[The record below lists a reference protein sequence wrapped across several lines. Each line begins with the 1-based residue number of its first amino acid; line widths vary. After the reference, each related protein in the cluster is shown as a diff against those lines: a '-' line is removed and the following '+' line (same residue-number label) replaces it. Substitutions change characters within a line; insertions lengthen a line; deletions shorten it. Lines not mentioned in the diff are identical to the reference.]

1 MRLLVPIILLLHIV
15 SGQSVTASVDAN
27 QLAVNETFTFKIE
40 AKDADNLPRI
50 NLSPLEK
57 NFTIVSGPAQQTS
70 YQWINGKATSSKT
83 LTWTLVP
90 NKKGQLTIPTLIV
103 TVDGKKLKT
112 KPIRINVKESGQVVN
127 KDELFLLAEINQD
140 DVYVGEQV
148 TVTYKLYTRVQMSL
162 EDIKYPES
170 VGFWTEELSVP
181 RPPRFNQTTISGVVY
196 NVATLYK
203 VALFPTK
210 IGELEL
216 SPMTVRVNVQLQKKR
231 KRQRSVFDDPFF
243 NSFFNETVQKVLRTE
258 ARRIRVKPY
267 PAGQPAN
274 FTGAVGEFKLT
285 ASVDTDK
292 VKANEAVT
300 YYVELQG
307 TGNLNMFS
315 LPKLN
320 FPETMEVFPPTASF
334 KQKQLWDQF
343 TGNMKWEYIL
353 IPRQAGRVFLPRIE
367 LAYFNPKDEQF
378 HSIRSRSVEL
388 NISPAKDQLTSGTSG
403 FTKEEIALLG
413 QDIHYNVTSSPTWV
427 ERGSRGIPIWVWT
440 SYILAAG
447 LFLAPV
453 TLTRY
458 QQQRIAT
465 AGQRMSHRALKRA
478 LKSLQ
483 TQSSIENVSS
493 TIYTYL
499 KERWQLQTDKMDP
512 LYVEQ
517 ELSGIIPPGE
527 LEDLIQL
534 LKDCDAGRYA
544 PGIMTDQDI
553 AGTAGIL
560 LKKVD
565 SHA

>member
-1 MRLLVPIILLLHIV
+1 MRLLVPIILLFQIV
-15 SGQSVTASVDAN
+15 TGQSVTATVDVN

-40 AKDADNLPRI
+40 AKGSDNMPRI
-50 NLSPLEK
+50 NLAPLEK

-90 NKKGQLTIPTLIV
+90 NKKGQLTIPTLVV
-103 TVDGKKLKT
+103 TVDGKRLKT
-112 KPIRINVKESGQVVN
+112 KPIHMNIKGSGQVAK
-127 KDELFLLAEINQD
+127 KDELFLLAEIDQD
-140 DVYVGEQV
+140 EVFVGEQV

-170 VGFWTEELSVP
+170 VGFWSEELSVP

-210 IGELEL
+210 TGELEL
-216 SPMTVRVNVQLQKKR
+216 SPMTVHCNVQIKKKR
-231 KRQRSVFDDPFF
+231 KKQRSVFDDPFF
-243 NSFFNETVQKVLRTE
+243 NSFFNETVQKILRTE
-258 ARRIRVKPY
+258 ARKIRVKPY

-274 FTGAVGEFKLT
+274 FTGAVGAFEI
-285 ASVDTDK
+285 SSYVDTDK

-315 LPKLN
+315 LPKLD

-334 KQKQLWDQF
+334 EQKQLWDQF

-367 LAYFNPKDEQF
+367 LAFFNPKDEQF
-378 HSIRSRSVEL
+378 HSISSRSVEL
-388 NISPAKDQLTSGTSG
+388 NISPAKDQLTSGSSG

-413 QDIHYNVTSSPTWV
+413 QDIHYNISSSPKWI
-427 ERGSRGIPIWVWT
+427 ERGRREMPIWVWT
-440 SYILAAG
+440 SYVLAAV

-458 QQQRIAT
+458 QQQRIAN

-478 LKSLQ
+478 LKSLKI
-483 TQSSIENVSS
+483 QSDVENVAS
-493 TIYTYL
+493 TIYSYL

-512 LYVEQ
+512 LNVEQ
-517 ELSGIIPPGE
+517 ELNGIIPPEE
-527 LEDLIQL
+527 LEELIQL

-544 PGIMTDQDI
+544 PGTMTNQDM

-565 SHA
+565 SRA

>member
-1 MRLLVPIILLLHIV
+1 MRVFFSIILLFQLV
-15 SGQSVTASVDAN
+15 SGQSVTASVDVN
-27 QLAVNETFTFKIE
+27 QLAVNETFTFKID
-40 AKDADNLPRI
+40 AKDADNMPRI
-50 NLSPLEK
+50 NLAPLEK
-57 NFTIVSGPAQQTS
+57 NFTIISGPAQQTS

-90 NKKGQLTIPTLIV
+90 NQKGQLTIPALTV

-112 KPIRINVKESGQVVN
+112 KPIRINVKGSGQVVN
-127 KDELFLLAEINQD
+127 KDELFLLAEIDQD
-140 DVYVGEQV
+140 EVYVGEQV

-181 RPPRFNQTTISGVVY
+181 RPPRFNQTTINGVLY

-210 IGELEL
+210 TGELEL
-216 SPMTVRVNVQLQKKR
+216 TPMTVRCNVQIQKKR
-231 KRQRSVFDDPFF
+231 KRQRSIFGDPFF
-243 NSFFNETVQKVLRTE
+243 NNFFNETVQKVLRTE
-258 ARRIRVKPY
+258 SRKIRVKPY

-274 FTGAVGEFKLT
+274 FTGAVGEFKLA

-315 LPKLN
+315 LPKLD

-334 KQKQLWDQF
+334 EQKQLWDQF

-353 IPRQAGRVFLPRIE
+353 IPRQAGKVFLPRIE

-378 HSIRSRSVEL
+378 HSISSRSVEL

-413 QDIHYNVTSSPTWV
+413 QDIHYNVTSPRSWI

-453 TLTRY
+453 TFTRY

-465 AGQRMSHRALKRA
+465 TGQRMSHRALKRA

-483 TQSSIENVSS
+483 TQSSIENVAF
-493 TIYTYL
+493 TVYTYL
-499 KERWQLQTDKMDP
+499 KERWQLKTDKMDP
-512 LYVEQ
+512 LFVEQ
-517 ELSGIIPPGE
+517 ELNGIIPPEE
-527 LEDLIQL
+527 LEELIQL
-534 LKDCDAGRYA
+534 LKDCDAGRYS
-544 PGIMTDQDI
+544 PETMTDKDI
-553 AGTAGIL
+553 AGTAGKL
-560 LKKVD
+560 LKKMD

>member
-1 MRLLVPIILLLHIV
+1 MRVFFSIILLFQLV
-15 SGQSVTASVDAN
+15 SGQSVTASVDVN
-27 QLAVNETFTFKIE
+27 QLAVNETFTFKIDT
-40 AKDADNLPRI
+40 KDADNMPRI
-50 NLSPLEK
+50 NLAPLEK
-57 NFTIVSGPAQQTS
+57 NFTIISGPAQQTS

-90 NKKGQLTIPTLIV
+90 NQKGQLTIPALTV

-112 KPIRINVKESGQVVN
+112 KPIRMNIKGSGQVVN
-127 KDELFLLAEINQD
+127 KDELFLLAEIDQD
-140 DVYVGEQV
+140 EVYVGEQV

-181 RPPRFNQTTISGVVY
+181 RPPRFNQTTINGVLY

-210 IGELEL
+210 TGELEL
-216 SPMTVRVNVQLQKKR
+216 TPMTVRCNVQIQKKR
-231 KRQRSVFDDPFF
+231 KRQRSIFGDPFF
-243 NSFFNETVQKVLRTE
+243 NNFFNETVQKVLRTE
-258 ARRIRVKPY
+258 SRKIRVKPY

-274 FTGAVGEFKLT
+274 FTGAVGEFKLA

-315 LPKLN
+315 LPKLD

-334 KQKQLWDQF
+334 EQKQLWDQF

-353 IPRQAGRVFLPRIE
+353 IPRQAGKVFLPRIE

-378 HSIRSRSVEL
+378 HSISSRSVEL

-413 QDIHYNVTSSPTWV
+413 QDIHYNVTSPRSWI

-453 TLTRY
+453 TFTRY

-465 AGQRMSHRALKRA
+465 TGQRMSHRALKRA

-483 TQSSIENVSS
+483 TQSSIENVAF

-499 KERWQLQTDKMDP
+499 KERWQLKTDKMDP
-512 LYVEQ
+512 LFVEQ
-517 ELSGIIPPGE
+517 ELNGIIPPEE
-527 LEDLIQL
+527 LEELIQL
-534 LKDCDAGRYA
+534 LKDCDAGRYS
-544 PGIMTDQDI
+544 PETMTDQDI
-553 AGTAGIL
+553 AGTAGKL
-560 LKKVD
+560 LKKMD

>member
-334 KQKQLWDQF
+334 EQKQLWDQF

-367 LAYFNPKDEQF
+367 LAYFSPKDEQF
-378 HSIRSRSVEL
+378 YSISSRSVEL

>member
-1 MRLLVPIILLLHIV
+1 MRVFFSIILLFQLV

-50 NLSPLEK
+50 NLAPLEK

-127 KDELFLLAEINQD
+127 KDELFLLAEIDQD

-258 ARRIRVKPY
+258 ARRIHVKPY

-285 ASVDTDK
+285 ASVDTD
-292 VKANEAVT
+292 
-300 YYVELQG
+300 
-307 TGNLNMFS
+307 
-315 LPKLN
+315 
-320 FPETMEVFPPTASF
+320 
-334 KQKQLWDQF
+334 
-343 TGNMKWEYIL
+343 
-353 IPRQAGRVFLPRIE
+353 
-367 LAYFNPKDEQF
+367 
-378 HSIRSRSVEL
+378 
-388 NISPAKDQLTSGTSG
+388 
-403 FTKEEIALLG
+403 
-413 QDIHYNVTSSPTWV
+413 
-427 ERGSRGIPIWVWT
+427 
-440 SYILAAG
+440 
-447 LFLAPV
+447 
-453 TLTRY
+453 
-458 QQQRIAT
+458 
-465 AGQRMSHRALKRA
+465 
-478 LKSLQ
+478 
-483 TQSSIENVSS
+483 
-493 TIYTYL
+493 
-499 KERWQLQTDKMDP
+499 
-512 LYVEQ
+512 
-517 ELSGIIPPGE
+517 
-527 LEDLIQL
+527 
-534 LKDCDAGRYA
+534 
-544 PGIMTDQDI
+544 
-553 AGTAGIL
+553 
-560 LKKVD
+560 
-565 SHA
+565 

>member
-127 KDELFLLAEINQD
+127 KDELFLLAEIDQD

-334 KQKQLWDQF
+334 EQKQLWDQF

-427 ERGSRGIPIWVWT
+427 ERGSREIPIWVWT

-517 ELSGIIPPGE
+517 ELSGIIPPEE

-544 PGIMTDQDI
+544 PGIMTDKDI

>member
-1 MRLLVPIILLLHIV
+1 MRLLLPIILLFQLV
-15 SGQSVTASVDAN
+15 SGQSVTASVDVN
-27 QLAVNETFTFKIE
+27 QLAVNEIFTFKIE
-40 AKDADNLPRI
+40 AKDANNMPRI
-50 NLSPLEK
+50 NLAPLEK
-57 NFTIVSGPAQQTS
+57 NFTIISGPTQQTS

-90 NKKGQLTIPTLIV
+90 NKKGQLTIPALAV
-103 TVDGKKLKT
+103 TVDGEKLKT
-112 KPIRINVKESGQVVN
+112 KPIRMNVKGSGQVVN
-127 KDELFLLAEINQD
+127 KDELFLLAEIDQD
-140 DVYVGEQV
+140 EVYVGEQV

-181 RPPRFNQTTISGVVY
+181 RPPRFNQTTINGVLY

-210 IGELEL
+210 TGELEL
-216 SPMTVRVNVQLQKKR
+216 TPMTVRCNVQIQKKR

-292 VKANEAVT
+292 VKTNEAVT

-334 KQKQLWDQF
+334 EQKQLWDQF

-427 ERGSRGIPIWVWT
+427 ERGSREIPIWVWT

-517 ELSGIIPPGE
+517 ELSGIIPPEE

-544 PGIMTDQDI
+544 PGIMTDKDI

>member
-1 MRLLVPIILLLHIV
+1 
-15 SGQSVTASVDAN
+15 
-27 QLAVNETFTFKIE
+27 
-40 AKDADNLPRI
+40 
-50 NLSPLEK
+50 
-57 NFTIVSGPAQQTS
+57 
-70 YQWINGKATSSKT
+70 
-83 LTWTLVP
+83 
-90 NKKGQLTIPTLIV
+90 
-103 TVDGKKLKT
+103 
-112 KPIRINVKESGQVVN
+112 
-127 KDELFLLAEINQD
+127 
-140 DVYVGEQV
+140 
-148 TVTYKLYTRVQMSL
+148 L

-181 RPPRFNQTTISGVVY
+181 RPPRFNQTTINGVLY

-210 IGELEL
+210 TGELEL
-216 SPMTVRVNVQLQKKR
+216 TPMTVRCNVQIQKKR
-231 KRQRSVFDDPFF
+231 KRQRSIFGDPFF
-243 NSFFNETVQKVLRTE
+243 NNFFNETVQKVLRTE
-258 ARRIRVKPY
+258 SRKIRVKPY

-274 FTGAVGEFKLT
+274 FTGAVGEFKLA

-315 LPKLN
+315 LPKLD

-334 KQKQLWDQF
+334 EQKQLWDQF

-353 IPRQAGRVFLPRIE
+353 IPRQAGKVFLPRIE

-378 HSIRSRSVEL
+378 HSISSRSVEL

-413 QDIHYNVTSSPTWV
+413 QDIHYNVTSPRSWI

-453 TLTRY
+453 TFTRY

-465 AGQRMSHRALKRA
+465 TGQRMSHRALKRA

-483 TQSSIENVSS
+483 TQSSIENVAF
-493 TIYTYL
+493 TVYTYL
-499 KERWQLQTDKMDP
+499 KERWQLKTDKMDP
-512 LYVEQ
+512 LFVEQ
-517 ELSGIIPPGE
+517 ELNGIIPPEE
-527 LEDLIQL
+527 LEELIQL
-534 LKDCDAGRYA
+534 LKDCDAGRYS
-544 PGIMTDQDI
+544 PETMTDQDI
-553 AGTAGIL
+553 AGTAGKL
-560 LKKVD
+560 LKKMD

>member
-1 MRLLVPIILLLHIV
+1 MRVFFSIILLFQLV
-15 SGQSVTASVDAN
+15 SGQSVTASVDVN

-40 AKDADNLPRI
+40 AKDANNMPRI
-50 NLSPLEK
+50 NLAPLEK
-57 NFTIVSGPAQQTS
+57 NFTIISGPAQQTS

-90 NKKGQLTIPTLIV
+90 NQKGQLTIPALTV

-112 KPIRINVKESGQVVN
+112 KPIRINVKGSGQVVN
-127 KDELFLLAEINQD
+127 KDELFLLAEIDQD
-140 DVYVGEQV
+140 EVYVGEQV

-181 RPPRFNQTTISGVVY
+181 RPPRFNQTTINGVLY

-210 IGELEL
+210 TGELEL
-216 SPMTVRVNVQLQKKR
+216 TPMTVRCNVQIQKKR
-231 KRQRSVFDDPFF
+231 KRQRSIFGDPFF
-243 NSFFNETVQKVLRTE
+243 NNFFNETVQKVLRTE
-258 ARRIRVKPY
+258 SRKIRVKPY

-274 FTGAVGEFKLT
+274 FTGAVGEFKLA

-315 LPKLN
+315 LPKLD

-334 KQKQLWDQF
+334 EQKQLWDQF

-353 IPRQAGRVFLPRIE
+353 IPRQAGKVFLPRIE

-378 HSIRSRSVEL
+378 HSISSRSVEL

-413 QDIHYNVTSSPTWV
+413 QDIHYNVTSPRSWI

-453 TLTRY
+453 TFTRY

-465 AGQRMSHRALKRA
+465 TGQRMSHRALKRA

-483 TQSSIENVSS
+483 TQSSIENVAF
-493 TIYTYL
+493 TVYTYL
-499 KERWQLQTDKMDP
+499 KERWQLKTDKMDP
-512 LYVEQ
+512 LFVEQ
-517 ELSGIIPPGE
+517 ELNGIIPPEE
-527 LEDLIQL
+527 LEGLIQL
-534 LKDCDAGRYA
+534 LKDCDAGRYS
-544 PGIMTDQDI
+544 PETMTDQDI
-553 AGTAGIL
+553 AGTAGKL
-560 LKKVD
+560 LKKMD

>member
-127 KDELFLLAEINQD
+127 KDELFLLAEIDQD

-367 LAYFNPKDEQF
+367 LAYFSPKDEQF
-378 HSIRSRSVEL
+378 YSISSRSVEL

-517 ELSGIIPPGE
+517 ELSGIIPPEE

>member
-292 VKANEAVT
+292 VKTNEAVT

-334 KQKQLWDQF
+334 EQKQLWDQF

-427 ERGSRGIPIWVWT
+427 ERGSREIPIWVWT

-517 ELSGIIPPGE
+517 ELSGIIPPEE

-544 PGIMTDQDI
+544 PGIMTDKDI

>member
-127 KDELFLLAEINQD
+127 KDELFLLAEIDQD

-517 ELSGIIPPGE
+517 ELSGIIPPEE

-544 PGIMTDQDI
+544 PGIMTDKDI

>member
-1 MRLLVPIILLLHIV
+1 M
-15 SGQSVTASVDAN
+15 
-27 QLAVNETFTFKIE
+27 
-40 AKDADNLPRI
+40 
-50 NLSPLEK
+50 
-57 NFTIVSGPAQQTS
+57 
-70 YQWINGKATSSKT
+70 
-83 LTWTLVP
+83 P
-90 NKKGQLTIPTLIV
+90 NKKGQLTIPALAV
-103 TVDGKKLKT
+103 TVDSKKLKT
-112 KPIRINVKESGQVVN
+112 KPIRMNVKGSGQVVD
-127 KDELFLLAEINQD
+127 KDELFLLAEIDQD
-140 DVYVGEQV
+140 EVYVGEQV

-181 RPPRFNQTTISGVVY
+181 RPPRFNQTTINGVLY

-210 IGELEL
+210 TGELEL
-216 SPMTVRVNVQLQKKR
+216 TPMTVRCNVQIQKKR

-292 VKANEAVT
+292 VKTNEAVT

-427 ERGSRGIPIWVWT
+427 ERGSREIPIWVWT

-517 ELSGIIPPGE
+517 ELSGIIPPEE

>member
-1 MRLLVPIILLLHIV
+1 MQLLVPIILLLHIV

-127 KDELFLLAEINQD
+127 KDELFLLAEIDQD

-517 ELSGIIPPGE
+517 ELSGIIPPEE

>member
-1 MRLLVPIILLLHIV
+1 MRVFLSIILLFQLV
-15 SGQSVTASVDAN
+15 SGQSVTASVDVN
-27 QLAVNETFTFKIE
+27 QLAVNETFTFKID
-40 AKDADNLPRI
+40 AKDADNMPRI
-50 NLSPLEK
+50 NLAPLEK
-57 NFTIVSGPAQQTS
+57 NFTIISGPAQQTS

-90 NKKGQLTIPTLIV
+90 NQKGQLTIPALTV

-112 KPIRINVKESGQVVN
+112 KPIRINVKGSGQVVN
-127 KDELFLLAEINQD
+127 KDELFLLAEIDQD
-140 DVYVGEQV
+140 EVYVGEQV

-181 RPPRFNQTTISGVVY
+181 RPPRFNQTTINGVLY

-210 IGELEL
+210 TGELEL
-216 SPMTVRVNVQLQKKR
+216 TPMTVRCNVQIQKKR
-231 KRQRSVFDDPFF
+231 KRQRSKFDYPFF
-243 NSFFNETVQKVLRTE
+243 NNFFNETVQKVLRTE
-258 ARRIRVKPY
+258 SRKIRVKPY

-274 FTGAVGEFKLT
+274 FTGAVGEFKLA

-315 LPKLN
+315 LPKLD

-334 KQKQLWDQF
+334 EQKQLWDQF

-353 IPRQAGRVFLPRIE
+353 IPRQAGKVFLPRIE

-378 HSIRSRSVEL
+378 HSISSRSVEL

-413 QDIHYNVTSSPTWV
+413 QDIHYNVTSPRSWI

-453 TLTRY
+453 TFTRY

-465 AGQRMSHRALKRA
+465 TGQRMSHRALKRA

-483 TQSSIENVSS
+483 TQSSIENVAF

-499 KERWQLQTDKMDP
+499 KERWQLKTDKMDP
-512 LYVEQ
+512 LFVEQ
-517 ELSGIIPPGE
+517 ELNGIIPPEE
-527 LEDLIQL
+527 LEELIQL
-534 LKDCDAGRYA
+534 LKDCDAGRYS
-544 PGIMTDQDI
+544 PETMTDQDI
-553 AGTAGIL
+553 AGMAGKL
-560 LKKVD
+560 LKKMD

>member
-1 MRLLVPIILLLHIV
+1 MRVFFSIILLFQLV
-15 SGQSVTASVDAN
+15 SGQSVTASVDVN
-27 QLAVNETFTFKIE
+27 QLAVNETFTFKIDT
-40 AKDADNLPRI
+40 KDADNMPRI

-57 NFTIVSGPAQQTS
+57 NFTIISGPAQQTS

-90 NKKGQLTIPTLIV
+90 NQKGQLTIPALTV

-112 KPIRINVKESGQVVN
+112 KPIRINVKGSGQVVN
-127 KDELFLLAEINQD
+127 KDELFLLAEIDQD
-140 DVYVGEQV
+140 EVYVGEQV

-181 RPPRFNQTTISGVVY
+181 RPPRFNQTTINGVLY

-210 IGELEL
+210 TGELEL
-216 SPMTVRVNVQLQKKR
+216 TPMTVRCNVQIQKKR
-231 KRQRSVFDDPFF
+231 KRQRSIFGDPFF
-243 NSFFNETVQKVLRTE
+243 NNFFNETVQKVLRTE
-258 ARRIRVKPY
+258 SRKIRVKPY

-274 FTGAVGEFKLT
+274 FTGAVGEFKLA

-307 TGNLNMFS
+307 SGNLNMFS
-315 LPKLN
+315 LPKLD

-334 KQKQLWDQF
+334 EQKQLWDQF

-353 IPRQAGRVFLPRIE
+353 IPRQAGKVFLPRIE

-378 HSIRSRSVEL
+378 HSISSRSVEL

-413 QDIHYNVTSSPTWV
+413 QDIHYNVTSPRSWI

-453 TLTRY
+453 TFTRY

-465 AGQRMSHRALKRA
+465 TGQRMSHRALKRA

-483 TQSSIENVSS
+483 TQSSIENVAF
-493 TIYTYL
+493 TVYTYL
-499 KERWQLQTDKMDP
+499 KERWQLKTDKMDP
-512 LYVEQ
+512 LFVEQ
-517 ELSGIIPPGE
+517 ELNGIIPPEE
-527 LEDLIQL
+527 LEELIQL
-534 LKDCDAGRYA
+534 LKDCDAGRYS
-544 PGIMTDQDI
+544 PETMTDQDI
-553 AGTAGIL
+553 AGTAGKL
-560 LKKVD
+560 LKKMD

>member
-1 MRLLVPIILLLHIV
+1 MRLLLPIILLFQLV
-15 SGQSVTASVDAN
+15 SGQSVTASVDVN
-27 QLAVNETFTFKIE
+27 QLAVNEIFTFKIE
-40 AKDADNLPRI
+40 AKDANNMPRI
-50 NLSPLEK
+50 NLAPLEK
-57 NFTIVSGPAQQTS
+57 NFTIISGPTQQTS

-90 NKKGQLTIPTLIV
+90 NKKGQLTIPALAV
-103 TVDGKKLKT
+103 TVDGEKLKT
-112 KPIRINVKESGQVVN
+112 KPIRMNVKGSGQVVN
-127 KDELFLLAEINQD
+127 KDELFLLAEIDQD
-140 DVYVGEQV
+140 EVYVGEQV

-181 RPPRFNQTTISGVVY
+181 RPPRFNQTTINGVLY

-210 IGELEL
+210 TGELEL
-216 SPMTVRVNVQLQKKR
+216 TPMTVRCNVQIQKKR

-292 VKANEAVT
+292 VKTNEAVT

-427 ERGSRGIPIWVWT
+427 ERGSREIPIWVWT

-517 ELSGIIPPGE
+517 ELSGIIPPEE

-544 PGIMTDQDI
+544 PGIMTDKDI

>member
-1 MRLLVPIILLLHIV
+1 MRVFFSIILLFQLV
-15 SGQSVTASVDAN
+15 SGQSVTASVDVN
-27 QLAVNETFTFKIE
+27 QLAVNETFTFKID
-40 AKDADNLPRI
+40 AKDADNMPRI
-50 NLSPLEK
+50 NLAPLEK
-57 NFTIVSGPAQQTS
+57 NFTIISGPTQQTS

-90 NKKGQLTIPTLIV
+90 NKKGQLTIPALAV
-103 TVDGKKLKT
+103 TVDGEKLKT
-112 KPIRINVKESGQVVN
+112 KPIRMNVKGSGQVVN
-127 KDELFLLAEINQD
+127 KDELFLLAEIDQD

-258 ARRIRVKPY
+258 ARSIRVKPY

-334 KQKQLWDQF
+334 EQKQLWDQF

-517 ELSGIIPPGE
+517 ELSGIIPPEE

>member
-1 MRLLVPIILLLHIV
+1 MRVFFSIILLFQLV
-15 SGQSVTASVDAN
+15 SGQSVTASVDVN
-27 QLAVNETFTFKIE
+27 QLAVNETFTFKID
-40 AKDADNLPRI
+40 AKDADNMPRI
-50 NLSPLEK
+50 NLAPLEK
-57 NFTIVSGPAQQTS
+57 NFTIISGPAQQTS

-90 NKKGQLTIPTLIV
+90 NQKGQLTIPALTV

-112 KPIRINVKESGQVVN
+112 KPIRINVKGSGQVVN
-127 KDELFLLAEINQD
+127 KDELFLLAEIDQD
-140 DVYVGEQV
+140 EVYVGEQV

-181 RPPRFNQTTISGVVY
+181 RPPRFNQTTINGVLY

-210 IGELEL
+210 TGELEL
-216 SPMTVRVNVQLQKKR
+216 TPMTVRCNVQIQKKR
-231 KRQRSVFDDPFF
+231 KRQRSIFGDPFF
-243 NSFFNETVQKVLRTE
+243 NNFFNETVQKVLRTE
-258 ARRIRVKPY
+258 SRKIRVKPY

-274 FTGAVGEFKLT
+274 FTGAVGEFKLA

-315 LPKLN
+315 LPKLD

-334 KQKQLWDQF
+334 EQKQLWDQF

-353 IPRQAGRVFLPRIE
+353 IPRQAGKVFLPRIE

-378 HSIRSRSVEL
+378 HSISSRSVEL

-413 QDIHYNVTSSPTWV
+413 QDIHYNVTSPRSWI

-453 TLTRY
+453 TFTRY

-465 AGQRMSHRALKRA
+465 TGQRMSHRALKRA

-483 TQSSIENVSS
+483 TQSSIENVAF
-493 TIYTYL
+493 TVYTYL
-499 KERWQLQTDKMDP
+499 KERWQLKTDKMDP
-512 LYVEQ
+512 LFVEQ
-517 ELSGIIPPGE
+517 ELNGIIPPEE
-527 LEDLIQL
+527 LEELIQL
-534 LKDCDAGRYA
+534 LKDCDAGRYS
-544 PGIMTDQDI
+544 PETMTDQDI
-553 AGTAGIL
+553 AGTAGKL
-560 LKKVD
+560 LKKMD

>member
-367 LAYFNPKDEQF
+367 LAYFSPKDEQF
-378 HSIRSRSVEL
+378 YSISSRSVEL

>member
-1 MRLLVPIILLLHIV
+1 MRVFFSIILLFQLV
-15 SGQSVTASVDAN
+15 SGQSVTASVDVN
-27 QLAVNETFTFKIE
+27 QLAVNETFTFKID
-40 AKDADNLPRI
+40 AKDADNMPRI
-50 NLSPLEK
+50 NLAPLEK
-57 NFTIVSGPAQQTS
+57 NFTIISGPAQQTS

-90 NKKGQLTIPTLIV
+90 NQKGQLTIPALTV

-112 KPIRINVKESGQVVN
+112 KPIRINVKGSGQVVN
-127 KDELFLLAEINQD
+127 KDELFLLAEIDQD
-140 DVYVGEQV
+140 EVYVGEQV

-181 RPPRFNQTTISGVVY
+181 RPPRFNQTTINGVLY

-210 IGELEL
+210 TGELEL
-216 SPMTVRVNVQLQKKR
+216 TPMTVRCNVQIQKKR
-231 KRQRSVFDDPFF
+231 KRQRSIFGDPFF
-243 NSFFNETVQKVLRTE
+243 NNFFNETVQKVLRTE
-258 ARRIRVKPY
+258 SRKIRVKPY

-274 FTGAVGEFKLT
+274 FTGAVGEFKFS

-315 LPKLN
+315 LPKLD

-334 KQKQLWDQF
+334 EQKQLWDQF

-353 IPRQAGRVFLPRIE
+353 IPRQAGKVFLPRIE

-378 HSIRSRSVEL
+378 HSISSRSVEL

-413 QDIHYNVTSSPTWV
+413 QDIHYNVTSPRSWI

-453 TLTRY
+453 TFTRY

-465 AGQRMSHRALKRA
+465 TGQRMSHRALKRA

-483 TQSSIENVSS
+483 TQSSIENVAF
-493 TIYTYL
+493 TVYTYL
-499 KERWQLQTDKMDP
+499 KERWQLKTDKMDP
-512 LYVEQ
+512 LFVEQ
-517 ELSGIIPPGE
+517 ELNGIIPPEE
-527 LEDLIQL
+527 LEELIQL
-534 LKDCDAGRYA
+534 LKDCDAGRYS
-544 PGIMTDQDI
+544 PETMTDKDI
-553 AGTAGIL
+553 AGTAGKL
-560 LKKVD
+560 LKKMD

>member
-1 MRLLVPIILLLHIV
+1 MRLLLPIILLFQLV
-15 SGQSVTASVDAN
+15 SGQSVTASVDVN
-27 QLAVNETFTFKIE
+27 QLAVNEIFTFKIE
-40 AKDADNLPRI
+40 AKDANNMPRI
-50 NLSPLEK
+50 NLAPLEK
-57 NFTIVSGPAQQTS
+57 NFTIISGPTQQTS

-90 NKKGQLTIPTLIV
+90 NKKGQLTIPALAV
-103 TVDGKKLKT
+103 TVDGEKLKT
-112 KPIRINVKESGQVVN
+112 KPIRMNVKGSGQVVN
-127 KDELFLLAEINQD
+127 KDELFLLAEIDQD
-140 DVYVGEQV
+140 EVYVGEQV

-181 RPPRFNQTTISGVVY
+181 RPPRFNQTTINGVLY

-210 IGELEL
+210 TGELEL
-216 SPMTVRVNVQLQKKR
+216 TPMTVRCNVQIQKKR
-231 KRQRSVFDDPFF
+231 KRQRSIFGDPFF
-243 NSFFNETVQKVLRTE
+243 NNFFNETVQKVLRTE
-258 ARRIRVKPY
+258 SRKIRVKPY

-274 FTGAVGEFKLT
+274 FTGAVGEFKLA

-315 LPKLN
+315 LPKLD

-334 KQKQLWDQF
+334 EQKQLWDQF

-353 IPRQAGRVFLPRIE
+353 IPRQAGKVFLPRIE

-378 HSIRSRSVEL
+378 HSISSRSVEL

-413 QDIHYNVTSSPTWV
+413 QDIHYNVTSPRSWI

-453 TLTRY
+453 TFTRY

-465 AGQRMSHRALKRA
+465 TGQRMSHRALKRA

-483 TQSSIENVSS
+483 TQSSIENVAF
-493 TIYTYL
+493 TVYTYL
-499 KERWQLQTDKMDP
+499 KERWQLKTDKMDP
-512 LYVEQ
+512 LFVEQ
-517 ELSGIIPPGE
+517 ELNGIIPPEE
-527 LEDLIQL
+527 LEELIQL
-534 LKDCDAGRYA
+534 LKDCDAGRYS
-544 PGIMTDQDI
+544 PETMTDQDI
-553 AGTAGIL
+553 AGTAGKL
-560 LKKVD
+560 LKKMD

>member
-15 SGQSVTASVDAN
+15 SGQSITASVDAN

-40 AKDADNLPRI
+40 AKGSDNMPRI
-50 NLSPLEK
+50 NLAPLEK

-90 NKKGQLTIPTLIV
+90 NKKGQLTIPVLTVTL
-103 TVDGKKLKT
+103 DGKKLKT
-112 KPIRINVKESGQVVN
+112 KPIRMNVKDSGQVVN
-127 KDELFLLAEINQD
+127 KDELFLLAEIDQD

-170 VGFWTEELSVP
+170 VGFWAEELSMP

-216 SPMTVRVNVQLQKKR
+216 SPMTVRVNVQLKKKR
-231 KRQRSVFDDPFF
+231 KKQRSVFDDPFF

-334 KQKQLWDQF
+334 EQKQLWDQF

-367 LAYFNPKDEQF
+367 LTYFNPKDEQF
-378 HSIRSRSVEL
+378 HSISSQSVEL
-388 NISPAKDQLTSGTSG
+388 NISPAKDQLTSGSSG

-413 QDIHYNVTSSPTWV
+413 QDIHYNVSSSPAWV

-465 AGQRMSHRALKRA
+465 AGHRMSHRALKRA

-483 TQSSIENVSS
+483 TQSNIETVSS
-493 TIYTYL
+493 TVYIYL

-517 ELSGIIPPGE
+517 ELSGIIPPEE
-527 LEDLIQL
+527 LEELIQL
-534 LKDCDAGRYA
+534 LKDCDAERYA
-544 PGIMTDQDI
+544 PGTMMNQDI
-553 AGTAGIL
+553 AGTAGVL

-565 SHA
+565 SYA